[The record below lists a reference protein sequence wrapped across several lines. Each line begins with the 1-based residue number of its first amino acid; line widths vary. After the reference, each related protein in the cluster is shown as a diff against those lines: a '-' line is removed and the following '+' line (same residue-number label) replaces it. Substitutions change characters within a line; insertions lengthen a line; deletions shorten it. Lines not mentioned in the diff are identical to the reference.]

1 MRKVFLLGSAAALLA
16 APPAPAQ
23 PCPAGAPVTGY
34 RCDPTPN
41 AFASI
46 LGLPGTVNAFL
57 PPTDDVT
64 TAAIP
69 FPAGFTFAYYGVAK
83 VSVQIC
89 SNGWLTFTATTS
101 ASATNRH
108 PEDNSTPNE
117 TIFPWHDDLVVLAP
131 GSSVDYLFDLTP
143 AAETLTVQ
151 WTGVGNFVIDPPL
164 TARGSFTFQC
174 ILYSSTH
181 ATLPNRIEFRYDR
194 TTAPPVM
201 GPCQTTNA
209 GTLATSATVGCEA
222 AGTTTV
228 PTVGGAEPTDRGAA
242 NEAFPTC
249 DIRLSPAA
257 YSASTYAATAT
268 LVPQEPFCHIE
279 GLPGTVAIPP
289 PCLAGTCFEDQNSTG
304 ITGTAIPLPWKFNLF
319 GRVMKSA
326 VMNANGF
333 MALGR
338 GSSFTDFSNTAMG
351 STSDPDATIAPFWD
365 DLEGSPASGMF
376 YRVDGVPGCRVM
388 TFEWHDFGRFLAPGA
403 DCAPSVGSVTMQVKL
418 FEGSAG
424 ALVASAGTCPYD
436 VVVPGDGNDR
446 IELHYDH
453 ATFVPAAPT
462 AFSATIGVEN
472 HKGTVAG
479 VCLAGTVNAAP
490 PAGMKCVIDP
500 CDTATMRFYGDAN
513 NTAPAGVAACLPE
526 IKGNCVPPIIGNTF
540 GLQITG
546 GSPLGIA
553 FVILDFGGALP
564 GMRTPVPCG
573 GLPSPFGTFWVNPFS
588 AASLILPCGAGVLSP
603 GGPCEGCC
611 GIDLP
616 LPLDPT
622 LIGFTTFAQGVSV
635 LPAPFGLL
643 FELTEGAKITIGG

>member
-1 MRKVFLLGSAAALLA
+1 MRKTCLLAIASALLA

-34 RCDPTPN
+34 RSDPIPN
-41 AFASI
+41 GFASI
-46 LGLPGTVNAFL
+46 VGLVGTVNAFL

-64 TAAIP
+64 VIVP
-69 FPAGFTFAYYGVAK
+69 FPAGFAFTYYGVAK
-83 VSVQIC
+83 VSVGIC
-89 SNGWLTFTATTS
+89 SNGWLNFTPGGT

-108 PEDNSTPNE
+108 PEDGSIPNDA
-117 TIFPWHDDLVVLAP
+117 IFPWHDDLVVLVP
-131 GSSVDYLFDLTP
+131 GSSVDYRFDLTP
-143 AAETLTVQ
+143 FAETLTIQ

-174 ILYSSTH
+174 VLYASTH
-181 ATLPNRIEFRYDR
+181 AVLPNRIEFKYDR

-201 GPCQTTNA
+201 TPCQTTNP
-209 GTLATSATVGCEA
+209 GTLASSATVGCEA
-222 AGTTTV
+222 ASATATLN
-228 PTVGGAEPTDRGAA
+228 VGGAEPTDRGAA
-242 NEAFPTC
+242 NEAFPSC
-249 DIRLSPAA
+249 DIRLSPAS
-257 YSASTYAATAT
+257 YSASTYSATAS

-279 GLPGTVAIPP
+279 GLVDTIALPP
-289 PCLAGTCFEDQNSTG
+289 PCLAGTCYDDNNSTG
-304 ITGTAIPLPWKFNLF
+304 LMGVAIPLPWKFNIF
-319 GRVMKSA
+319 GRIVKNA

-333 MALGR
+333 LALGR
-338 GSSFTDFSNTAMG
+338 GSSFADFTNTATP
-351 STSDPDATIAPFWD
+351 STSDPDATLAPFWD
-365 DLEGSPASGMF
+365 DLEGSAVSGMF
-376 YRVDGVPGCRVM
+376 YRVDGAPGCRVM
-388 TFEWHDFGRFLAPGA
+388 TFEWHDFGKFAGVA
-403 DCAPSVGSVTMQVKL
+403 GDCTPSAGSITMQVKL

-424 ALVASAGTCPYD
+424 SLAASVPPCPYD

-446 IELHYDH
+446 IEFHYDH

-462 AFSATIGVEN
+462 AFNATIGAEN

-479 VCLAGTVNAAP
+479 VCLAGTLNAAP

-500 CDTATMRFYGDAN
+500 CDTGTMRFYGDAN
-513 NTAPAGVAACLPE
+513 NNAPVGVAACIPE
-526 IKGNCVPPIIGNTF
+526 MKGNCVPPIIGNTF

-588 AASLILPCGAGVLSP
+588 AASLILPCGLGVLSP
-603 GGPCEGCC
+603 GAPCEGCC

-622 LIGFTTFAQGVSV
+622 LIGFTTFAQGASV
-635 LPAPFGLL
+635 FPAPFGLL
-643 FELTEGAKITIGG
+643 VELTEGTKITIGG